1 MAAATIAKSKARRAP
16 RSNARVKH
24 EAHDFSLIIMRLAMG
39 LLGLGSLLQASGFHT
54 AGGVFTALGSACGMG
69 SK

>member
-1 MAAATIAKSKARRAP
+1 MATSTSSRSGTRRKSGQ
-16 RSNARVKH
+16 ARVTH
-24 EAHDFSLIIMRLAMG
+24 QGHDMSLIIMRISMG

-54 AGGVFTALGSACGMG
+54 AGGLLTAAGGACGVG